1 MGMTVG
7 IQVAARQAEPANT
20 TDDDDEPEQVRFS
33 LVGGKNCSNVGVT
46 AAIRPMN
53 NARLRSR
60 DGGNATTITHSD
72 SASGSMRTICM
83 PSQYT
88 GIVLVG
94 LCSVVHIPRLGG
106 IRRNFDLLWI

>member
-20 TDDDDEPEQVRFS
+20 TDNDDDEPEQVRFS
-33 LVGGKNCSNVGVT
+33 LLGGKNCSNVGVT
-46 AAIRPMN
+46 TAIRPMN

-60 DGGNATTITHSD
+60 DGGNATPTTITHSD
-72 SASGSMRTICM
+72 SASGSMRTICT

-88 GIVLVG
+88 GIVLVVLHRASFG
-94 LCSVVHIPRLGG
+94 YSHPTIGR
-106 IRRNFDLLWI
+106 D

>member
-20 TDDDDEPEQVRFS
+20 TDNDDEQVRLS
-33 LVGGKNCSNVGVT
+33 LLGGKNCSNVGVT
-46 AAIRPMN
+46 TAIRPMN

-72 SASGSMRTICM
+72 SVSGSMRTICT

-88 GIVLVG
+88 GIVQ
-94 LCSVVHIPRLGG
+94 VVLHRALFGYSHPTIGR
-106 IRRNFDLLWI
+106 D